1 MYVRFLPEA
10 EYMQPYYGSAK
21 TSKVGISDLALKP
34 EAVTVQCTLSNPSP
48 LSRGDIQLL
57 GETIILS
64 SNSTSNIVPA
74 RLSSPVIKTPSG
86 LGVQSPE
93 GCWWATMTRPE
104 NYLMSTTD
112 LKRLL
117 ASIGMSTFVQY
128 YDQFRD
134 SNISDQDMLERLPQD
149 YTLKA
154 RRTRVSK
161 ARRIFRER
169 LELEALNAILG
180 ANRVDEETRKKAT
193 EILNR

>member
-1 MYVRFLPEA
+1 M
-10 EYMQPYYGSAK
+10 
-21 TSKVGISDLALKP
+21 
-34 EAVTVQCTLSNPSP
+34 N
-48 LSRGDIQLL
+48 
-57 GETIILS
+57 
-64 SNSTSNIVPA
+64 
-74 RLSSPVIKTPSG
+74 
-86 LGVQSPE
+86 
-93 GCWWATMTRPE
+93 
-104 NYLMSTTD
+104 TTD

-134 SNISDQDMLERLPQD
+134 PDISDQDMLERLPQD

-180 ANRVDEETRKKAT
+180 ANKVDEETRKKTT